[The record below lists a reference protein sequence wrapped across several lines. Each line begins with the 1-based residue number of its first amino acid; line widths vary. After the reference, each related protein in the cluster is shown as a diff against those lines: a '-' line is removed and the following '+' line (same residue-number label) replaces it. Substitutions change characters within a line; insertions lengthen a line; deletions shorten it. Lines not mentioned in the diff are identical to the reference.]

1 MIPRHRVVL
10 ALVLWTSALLP
21 AVGCELVLTEHRSG
35 RPLLQLPLDPAH
47 PLTRLAFVHSVLQ
60 TPVLDVYRWRAQA
73 SGPWQAY
80 LEQEHFEGEGYGLP
94 HTAAGGETL
103 VREGRGWRLDLS
115 RKVDP
120 LVVRPL
126 PAQRMRLVRPGH
138 ADLLLATLST
148 QAIEFQTRDCRQP

>member
-1 MIPRHRVVL
+1 MILRHRAGLV
-10 ALVLWTSALLP
+10 LVLWSCGLLP

-35 RPLLQLPLDPAH
+35 RALLQLPLDPAQ

-60 TPVLDVYRWRAQA
+60 TPVLDVYRWRPQA

-94 HTAAGGETL
+94 HTAAAGETL
-103 VREGRGWRLDLS
+103 VRQGHGWRLELS

-138 ADLLLATLST
+138 ADLLLGTLST
-148 QAIEFQTRDCRQP
+148 QAIEFQTRECREP